1 MQGMFFPDFVRIFY
15 SKLTCV
21 EGVLISNV
29 KGVEILINAFVWL
42 NIVELKLEGEFG
54 LDIEIF

>member
-1 MQGMFFPDFVRIFY
+1 MFFPDFVRIFY